1 MSPFRR
7 RTRRADE
14 WASPHER
21 ARTRAAQR
29 LDWPL
34 DPSEAV
40 WLEGHLAEC
49 KSCRRRA
56 AEYQEN
62 RDTLRTLRDVNPPVP
77 RDLWARTAAAIEVE
91 SQRGRRSPVR
101 GFPIGA
107 LSGVVV
113 IAVVL
118 GATLLSNAPT
128 TTVAP
133 ATDTAASFPPA
144 AATASLLPGP
154 LGTPLAVAAGPV
166 KVLWGD
172 PDGTYGYGTLGVE
185 AVCSRKADAD
195 CPMVDDST
203 REAFPLT
210 AQPQTIIG
218 SPDDEQAIIVSK
230 PDESNANE
238 IIVFALPKGSAAVEP
253 LASEPPASEPPAS
266 EPPATE
272 TPSETPDT
280 SEPPASESS
289 APETA
294 PASDEPGTSPEPSE
308 TPAETVEPSAEP
320 TPTPAKSEPPEATPT
335 PESIAIASGL
345 EVIGQTEA
353 YSPDG
358 TWFAFTAKPADKRH
372 GPDIYLWKVGTDQAV
387 PATNDHR
394 SVFASWDGEHLVGS
408 RPSGDGPV
416 VEADT
421 FLLDPETG
429 DETAIGGHGWRP
441 VVAPEGNRALVFDG
455 SVATTNDGSDIGPAE
470 GTLKL
475 RDWDAAAGT
484 ASGDGT
490 SVLDVSGAPFDARW
504 DETGTAFAVWVQD
517 EADPSFGRLSLYFV
531 DSETGELDQPDNAP
545 REEPALPGFSIGEGR
560 LAWATPSGQGG
571 EGSRVQIVAWTDDAV
586 GTAET
591 APGSEVV
598 VIR

>member
-1 MSPFRR
+1 MSYFGR

-34 DPSEAV
+34 DPSEAA
-40 WLEGHLAEC
+40 WLEAHLAEC

-62 RDTLRTLRDVNPPVP
+62 RDTLRTLRDVNPPIP
-77 RDLWARTAAAIEVE
+77 RDLWARTAAAIELE

-101 GFPIGA
+101 GVPIGA

-128 TTVAP
+128 TTVTP
-133 ATDTAASFPPA
+133 PTDIAASFPPA

-154 LGTPLAVAAGPV
+154 VGTPLAVAAGPV
-166 KVLWGD
+166 KVLWSD
-172 PDGTYGYGTLGVE
+172 ADGRFGYGTLGVN

-195 CPMVDDST
+195 CPMVDDSS
-203 REAFPLT
+203 REDLPLT

-218 SPDDEQAIIVSK
+218 SPNDEQAIIVNK
-230 PDESNANE
+230 PDESDANE
-238 IIVFALPKGSAAVEP
+238 IIVFALPKGTATVEP
-253 LASEPPASEPPAS
+253 LASEAPASEPPSPTTEAS

-272 TPSETPDT
+272 SATPEIL
-280 SEPPASESS
+280 
-289 APETA
+289 
-294 PASDEPGTSPEPSE
+294 ASDEPSGSPEPSE
-308 TPAETVEPSAEP
+308 SPTESVEPSQEPSP
-320 TPTPAKSEPPEATPT
+320 TPDESEPPAATPT

-345 EVIGQTEA
+345 VVVGQTEA
-353 YSPDG
+353 YSADG
-358 TWFAFTAKPADKRH
+358 TWFAFTAKPADKSH

-387 PATNDHR
+387 PVTSDHR
-394 SVFASWDGEHLVGS
+394 SVFASWDGDSVVGS

-429 DETAIGGHGWRP
+429 EETALGGHGWRP
-441 VVAPEGNRALVFDG
+441 VVAPEGDRALVFDG
-455 SVATTNDGSDIGPAE
+455 SVAATNDGQDIGPAE

-475 RDWDAAAGT
+475 LDWDAAAGT
-484 ASGDGT
+484 ASGDGM

-504 DETGTAFAVWVQD
+504 DETGTAFAVWVED
-517 EADPSFGRLSLYFV
+517 PADPSFGRLSLYFV
-531 DSETGELDQPDNAP
+531 DPETGELSQPDNAP

-591 APGSEVV
+591 APGDQVV